1 MSWKT
6 LEAYKKISDKIK
18 VTVVKGNINN
28 PVQGDPW
35 EIKVTGVIG
44 DMSSSTTLKSLEKLI
59 NNLST
64 KVEEGFESVNS
75 RLDNV
80 EKRLDNVEKRLDNVE
95 KDIKD
100 IKECPTIQKELKEL
114 KK

>member
-1 MSWKT
+1 MSKK
-6 LEAYKKISDKIK
+6 LVKNLLKISDKIEVK
-18 VTVVKGNINN
+18 VINGNINN

-44 DMSSSTTLKSLEKLI
+44 DMTSSTTLKSLEKLI

-80 EKRLDNVEKRLDNVE
+80 EK
-95 KDIKD
+95 DIKD

-114 KK
+114 KKIINN

>member
-6 LEAYKKISDKIK
+6 LEAYKKISDKIEVK
-18 VTVVKGNINN
+18 VINGNINN
-28 PVQGDPW
+28 PIQGDPW

-44 DMSSSTTLKSLEKLI
+44 DMTSSTTLKSLEKLI

-80 EKRLDNVEKRLDNVE
+80 EKRLDNVEK
-95 KDIKD
+95 DIKD

>member
-18 VTVVKGNINN
+18 VTVVNGNINN

-80 EKRLDNVEKRLDNVE
+80 EKRLDNVEK
-95 KDIKD
+95 DIKD

>member
-6 LEAYKKISDKIK
+6 LEAYKKISDKIEVK
-18 VTVVKGNINN
+18 VIKGNINN
-28 PVQGDPW
+28 SVQGDPW

-80 EKRLDNVEKRLDNVE
+80 EK
-95 KDIKD
+95 DIKD

>member
-6 LEAYKKISDKIK
+6 LEAYKKISDKIEVK
-18 VTVVKGNINN
+18 VINGNINN

-44 DMSSSTTLKSLEKLI
+44 DMTSSTTLKSLEKLI

-80 EKRLDNVEKRLDNVE
+80 EKRLDNVEK
-95 KDIKD
+95 DIKD

>member
-6 LEAYKKISDKIK
+6 LEAYKKISDKIEVK
-18 VTVVKGNINN
+18 VISGNINN

-44 DMSSSTTLKSLEKLI
+44 DMSSSTTLKSLEKTVNDLSKKVD
-59 NNLST
+59 NLT
-64 KVEEGFESVNS
+64 DVVNTLAHTVKEGFESVNS
-75 RLDNV
+75 RLDNI
-80 EKRLDNVEKRLDNVE
+80 ESL
-95 KDIKD
+95 
-100 IKECPTIQKELKEL
+100 PTIQKELKEL

>member
-1 MSWKT
+1 MSKK
-6 LEAYKKISDKIK
+6 LVKNLLKISDKIEVK
-18 VTVVKGNINN
+18 VIKGNINN

-44 DMSSSTTLKSLEKLI
+44 DMTSSTTLKSLEKLI

-80 EKRLDNVEKRLDNVE
+80 EK
-95 KDIKD
+95 DIKD

-114 KK
+114 KKNK

>member
-1 MSWKT
+1 MSKK
-6 LEAYKKISDKIK
+6 LVKNLLKISDKIEVK
-18 VTVVKGNINN
+18 VIKGNINN
-28 PVQGDPW
+28 PVQGDSW

-44 DMSSSTTLKSLEKLI
+44 DMTSSTTLKSLEKLI

-80 EKRLDNVEKRLDNVE
+80 EK
-95 KDIKD
+95 DIKD

-114 KK
+114 KKIINN

>member
-1 MSWKT
+1 MSKK
-6 LEAYKKISDKIK
+6 LVKNLLKISDKIEVK
-18 VTVVKGNINN
+18 VINGNINN

-80 EKRLDNVEKRLDNVE
+80 EK
-95 KDIKD
+95 DIKD

-114 KK
+114 KKIINN